1 VSGRPGRR
9 SRPPWSTTSEA
20 SSCPV
25 TNNRRRVLE
34 AAERLFARHGGGRV
48 TMEEIAR
55 AAGVGKGT
63 LYRRYPDRAAIAVAL
78 LDEHERAL
86 QEQLL
91 RGPPPLGPGAPPAER
106 LAAFYAAMVR
116 LLDGHLH
123 LALGA
128 ETDRRR
134 FATGAYGF
142 WRAHVRALLAEGG
155 RGQDEGRLDALVDLL
170 LAPSPPSCTSTSAS
184 SGGGRWR
191 RSPRPSPTWPGRCW
205 PRPAERPHRSGSR
218 ASTSLPVLWPDSIRR
233 WAPAR
238 ATGRGVRR
246 GAGR

>member
-1 VSGRPGRR
+1 MSGKRAEQVERADAAR
-9 SRPPWSTTSEA
+9 
-20 SSCPV
+20 
-25 TNNRRRVLE
+25 NRRRVLE
-34 AAERLFARHGGGRV
+34 AAEWLFARHGADRV

-116 LLDGHLH
+116 LLEGHVH

-128 ETDRRR
+128 ETGRRR

-155 RGQDEGRLDALVDLL
+155 RGQDEGRLDALVDVL
-170 LAPSPPSCTSTSAS
+170 LAPLAPELYQYQRQQR
-184 SGGGRWR
+184 GR
-191 RSPRPSPTWPGRCW
+191 SVEEIT
-205 PRPAERPHRSGSR
+205 A
-218 ASTSLPVLWPDSIRR
+218 ALTDL
-233 WAPAR
+233 AR
-238 ATGRGVRR
+238 AVLAQ
-246 GAGR
+246 AG